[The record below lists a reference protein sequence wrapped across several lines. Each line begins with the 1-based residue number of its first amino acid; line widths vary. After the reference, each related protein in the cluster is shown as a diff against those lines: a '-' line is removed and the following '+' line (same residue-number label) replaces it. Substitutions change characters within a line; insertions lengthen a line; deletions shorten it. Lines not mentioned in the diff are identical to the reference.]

1 MATSDIGLWS
11 YGRLGHGE
19 RRLLAQLEHFVF
31 MKAIALVTC
40 ITAAFVSIS
49 FGQAPADSPE
59 KAAIVAN
66 DRAFEAAYA
75 KADVKAVA
83 DFFTEDAEYTAED
96 GRTFTGRAAIEES
109 LRAGFLANKGAKLTI
124 SADSVRPLSPEILLE
139 KGSTS
144 VTSKAGEE
152 SGALYT
158 AIYVKKDGKW
168 KISQLVET
176 PLPVLTPHERLSEL
190 EWLVG
195 EWEETNKADDLSIR
209 SQFVWARGGNFLTR
223 NVTVKRAG
231 NTTLEGWQIIGWDP
245 LEERIRSW
253 TFDGE
258 GGFADGWWTRE
269 GERWLLRESGVAPD
283 GSRTSSEN
291 TFTKLGADRF
301 AWESNNRMLDGE
313 PQPNIGRIEIN
324 RVKGN

>member
-1 MATSDIGLWS
+1 
-11 YGRLGHGE
+11 
-19 RRLLAQLEHFVF
+19 
-31 MKAIALVTC
+31 MKAISLVTC
-40 ITAAFVSIS
+40 ITAAFVSTS

-124 SADSVRPLSPEILLE
+124 NADSVRPLSPEILLE

-144 VTSKAGEE
+144 VTSKSGEE

-245 LEERIRSW
+245 IEERIRSW

-313 PQPNIGRIEIN
+313 PQPSIGRIEIN